1 MKLEYT
7 DEKSFKSENIEF
19 DDDHYEIAESL
30 WNSIDHGSSIIVG
43 ADKKSLIFCVNRGKS
58 RIDRELGRC
67 LYKIRI
73 EKL

>member
-19 DDDHYEIAESL
+19 EDEHYEIAESL
-30 WNSIDHGSSIIVG
+30 WNSIDHGSPIIVG

-58 RIDRELGRC
+58 RSDRELGKN
-67 LYKIRI
+67 LYKIKI
-73 EKL
+73 EKV